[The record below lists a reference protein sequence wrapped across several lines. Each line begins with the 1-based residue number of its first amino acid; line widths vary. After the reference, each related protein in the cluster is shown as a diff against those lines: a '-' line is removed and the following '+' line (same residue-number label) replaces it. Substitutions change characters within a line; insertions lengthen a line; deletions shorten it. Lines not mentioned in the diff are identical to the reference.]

1 MTGLPESLG
10 AALAMVADPVVV
22 GAMLV
27 GTIVGIVVG
36 ILPGL
41 GSVVG
46 ITMVLPFTVS
56 MAQLPSV
63 ALMLGVYC
71 GSIYGGSITAVLIN
85 TPGTPASAATCFD
98 GHPMALR
105 GDADLA
111 IGWVTLASLFGGL
124 FSLVVLVLAAP
135 QLAAL
140 AVRFG
145 PVEYFALMVFAMTCI
160 ATVSQDSLLK
170 GVLMGMFGLL
180 IGVVGA
186 DPVTGDL
193 RFEFGVFALSAGIGL
208 IPVVVGAFA
217 LAEVFHRAGERGGGA
232 GAAATRVG
240 YRIAPWAQWWLRRWI
255 LVKASLIGSFIG
267 VLPGTGA
274 ATASF
279 ISYSEIRRTSP
290 RREQMGRGEPDGLI
304 ASEAA
309 NNAVTGG
316 ALVPTLALGIPGDPV
331 TAVMLGSLVLQGV
344 TPGPKLFAE
353 NAPVV
358 YAIFIA
364 LFVVNLMMAALGLL
378 GARWY
383 ARILRVPEPLLLPAV
398 SILALVG
405 AYGVNNSLFDVVV
418 ALVAGIVMVLLR
430 SAGFAAAPM
439 VIGLVLGP
447 LLEEKLRQGLIVS
460 DGDFLKFFTSPI
472 ASALFLLTALF
483 LGRSVFAR
491 RPAAFPHVGG

>member
-1 MTGLPESLG
+1 MLANLS
-10 AALAMVADPVVV
+10 AALSMMADPAVLV
-22 GAMLV
+22 AMIV

-36 ILPGL
+36 VLPGL

-46 ITMVLPFTVS
+46 ITMVLPFTIA

-71 GSIYGGSITAVLIN
+71 GSVYGGSITAVLIN

-98 GHPMALR
+98 GYPMARR
-105 GDADLA
+105 GEADLA
-111 IGWVTLASLFGGL
+111 IGWVTLASLFGGV
-124 FSLVVLVLAAP
+124 FSILILVLAAP
-135 QLAAL
+135 QLAAI

-170 GVLMGMFGLL
+170 GLLMGMAGLF

-193 RFEFGVFALSAGIGL
+193 RFEFGVFALSGGIGL

-217 LAEVFHRAGERGGGA
+217 LAEVFHRAGA
-232 GAAATRVG
+232 TDPAPAPSAARLG
-240 YRIAPWAQWWLRRWI
+240 YRVAPWAQWWLRRRV
-255 LVKASLIGSFIG
+255 LLKASMIGAFIG

-279 ISYSEIRRTSP
+279 ISYSEVRRTSP
-290 RREQMGRGEPDGLI
+290 RRDRMGHGEPDGLI

-353 NAPVV
+353 NASVV
-358 YAIFIA
+358 YAIFFC
-364 LFVVNLMMAALGLL
+364 LLVVNLLMAGLGLL

-383 ARILRVPEPLLLPAV
+383 GRILRVPEPLLLTAV

-405 AYGVNNSLFDVVV
+405 AYGVNNSMFDVLI
-418 ALVAGIVMVLLR
+418 ALVSGIVMLLLR

-460 DGDFLKFFTSPI
+460 DGNFLAFFASPI
-472 ASALFLLTALF
+472 ASVLFLLTLAF
-483 LGRSVFAR
+483 LAKAILPTR
-491 RPAAFPHVGG
+491 RNVPIDPEANP